1 MKCAV
6 FFILIGSIS
15 SQATETTDTHARA
28 ILPLVETTIRN
39 LDAERQQFQSQ
50 KLSMSEL
57 SMLSHREITRF
68 EAEALGAL
76 ARVTGNAKD
85 GTTLY
90 QKDVMIQD
98 LKSYFADYRAG
109 KLTLQ
114 NLIRKMIHEH
124 TTVNEFVQDPELG
137 YSSFS
142 GFKDK

>member
-6 FFILIGSIS
+6 LFVLIGSIC
-15 SQATETTDTHARA
+15 SQAAETTDTHARA
-28 ILPLVETTIRN
+28 ILPLVEATIRN
-39 LDAERQQFQSQ
+39 LDTERQQFQNQ
-50 KLSMSEL
+50 KLSMTEL
-57 SMLSHREITRF
+57 SLLSHREITRF

-76 ARVTGNAKD
+76 AKVTGSANE

-90 QKDVMIQD
+90 HKDAMIQD

-109 KLTLQ
+109 KLSLQ

-137 YSSFS
+137 YSSFI
-142 GFKDK
+142 GFKSK